1 MLFRRTTPVIRRR
14 TALLALATTATLAL
28 TACGGD
34 GSLEAGKSL
43 DPDKLTIYSAQ
54 HENLTQAW
62 AKKFQEDT
70 GVKVQIRYGSD
81 SSMGAQIVQEG
92 AKSPADVFLTENS
105 PAMTTV
111 QNAGLLAKVDDATIA
126 QVGKDYAPSTHEW
139 VGIAARSTVLVYNPS
154 KITEAELPKS
164 IMDLQDPKWKGKWGA
179 AAGGADF
186 QAIVSAILET
196 QGEAKTAAWLKGLK
210 DGAQIYQNNIAV
222 MKAVNAGQVP
232 VGIMY
237 HYYWYRD
244 QALSKVGS
252 KNTKLLYF
260 RHQDP
265 GAFVS
270 ISGGAVL
277 KSTKQGVNAQKF
289 LAFVTSK
296 EGQNMLA
303 TSDAKEYAVGN
314 GVASDKA
321 LEPLDTL
328 EAPDVDP
335 FKLNG
340 PKVIELMTAA
350 GIL

>member
-1 MLFRRTTPVIRRR
+1 MMPRRTVLI
-14 TALLALATTATLAL
+14 ALATTAALGLAG
-28 TACGGD
+28 CGG
-34 GSLEAGKSL
+34 GTLEAGKNL

-54 HENLTQAW
+54 HENLTEAW
-62 AKKFQEDT
+62 AKKFQEKS
-70 GVKVQIRYGSD
+70 GIKVQIRYGSD
-81 SSMGAQIVQEG
+81 SSMGSQIVQEG
-92 AKSPADVFLTENS
+92 ARSPADVFLTENS

-111 QNAGLLAKVDDATIA
+111 ERAGLLAPVDGSTIA
-126 QVGKDYAPSTHEW
+126 QVGSGYAPSSKDW

-154 KITEAELPKS
+154 KISEAELPKS
-164 IMDLQDPKWKGKWGA
+164 IMDLQDPKWAGKWGA

-186 QAIVSAILET
+186 QAIVSAILAT

-210 DGAQIYQNNIAV
+210 DGGKIYQNNIAV

-244 QALSKVGS
+244 QALTKAGS
-252 KNTKLLYF
+252 ANTKLLYF

-277 KSTKQGVNAQKF
+277 KSSKHAANAQKF
-289 LAFVTSK
+289 LAFITGK
-296 EGQNMLA
+296 EGQTMLA
-303 TSDAKEYAVGN
+303 TSDAKEYAVGT

-321 LEPLDTL
+321 LEPLASL
-328 EAPDVDP
+328 QAPKVDP
-335 FKLNG
+335 YTLNG

>member
-1 MLFRRTTPVIRRR
+1 MRRR
-14 TALLALATTATLAL
+14 TALLALGTAAALAL
-28 TACGGD
+28 TACGGSS
-34 GSLEAGKSL
+34 SLEAGKNL

-62 AKKFQEDT
+62 AEQFQKQS
-70 GVKVQIRYGSD
+70 GIKVQIRYGSD

-92 AKSPADVFLTENS
+92 DRSPADVFLTENS

-111 QNAGLLAKVDDATIA
+111 QNAGLLAQVDPATLA
-126 QVGKDYAPSTHEW
+126 QVGSAYAPSTGQW

-154 KITEAELPKS
+154 KINADQLPRS
-164 IMDLQDPKWKGKWGA
+164 IMDLQDPAWAGRWGA

-186 QAIVSAILET
+186 QAIVSAILAT
-196 QGEAKTAAWLKGLK
+196 QGEAKTSAWLKALK
-210 DGAQIYQNNIAV
+210 DGGKIYQNNIAV
-222 MKAVNAGQVP
+222 MKAVNSGQVP

-244 QALSKVGS
+244 QALTKAGS

-277 KSTKQGVNAQKF
+277 KSSKHAANAQKF
-289 LAFVTSK
+289 LAFVTGP
-296 EGQNMLA
+296 EGQKVLA
-303 TSDAKEYAVGN
+303 TSDAKEYAVGK
-314 GVASDKA
+314 GVSSDPA
-321 LEPLDTL
+321 LEAL
-328 EAPDVDP
+328 ESLQAPKVDP
-335 FKLNG
+335 AKLNG
-340 PKVIELMTAA
+340 PRVIELMTKA
-350 GIL
+350 GLL

>member
-1 MLFRRTTPVIRRR
+1 MSRRLRSLLPV
-14 TALLALATTATLAL
+14 TLVAVLALS
-28 TACGGD
+28 ACGGD
-34 GSLEAGKSL
+34 GSLEAGDKL

-62 AKKFQEDT
+62 AEKFKEDT
-70 GVKVQIRYGSD
+70 GIDVQIRYGND
-81 SSMGAQIVQEG
+81 SSMGNQIVQEG
-92 AKSPADVFLTENS
+92 DKSPADVFLTENS

-126 QVGKDYAPSTHEW
+126 QVDPSVVPSSHEW

-154 KITEAELPKS
+154 KISEAELPKS
-164 IMDLQDPKWKGKWGA
+164 IMDLQDPKWAGRWGA

-210 DGAQIYQNNIAV
+210 EGGKVYQNNIAV

-244 QALSKVGS
+244 QALTKSGS
-252 KNTKLLYF
+252 GNTKLLYF
-260 RHQDP
+260 RNQDP

-277 KSTKQGVNAQKF
+277 KSSRHAANAQKF
-289 LAFVTSK
+289 LEFVTGP
-296 EGQNMLA
+296 EGQKLLA
-303 TSDAKEYAVGN
+303 TSDAKEYAVGK
-314 GVASDKA
+314 GVASDPA
-321 LEPLDTL
+321 LEPLESL
-328 EAPDVDP
+328 EAPKVDP
-335 FKLNG
+335 SKLNG
-340 PKVIELMTAA
+340 PKVIELMTQA
-350 GIL
+350 GLL

>member
-1 MLFRRTTPVIRRR
+1 MAPRRSILA
-14 TALLALATTATLAL
+14 ALGVVSMVAL
-28 TACGGD
+28 TACGD
-34 GSLEAGKSL
+34 GTLEAGKSL
-43 DPDKLTIYSAQ
+43 DPDKLTISSAQ
-54 HENLTQAW
+54 HENLSQAW
-62 AKKFQEDT
+62 AEKFKKDT
-70 GVKVQIRYGSD
+70 GIDVQIRYGGD
-81 SSMGAQIVQEG
+81 SSMGNQIVQEG

-111 QNAGLLAKVDDATIA
+111 ANDGLLAKVDESTIA
-126 QVGKDYAPSTHEW
+126 QVGKPYAPSSHDW

-154 KITEAELPKS
+154 KISESELPAS

-244 QALSKVGS
+244 QALTKAGS

-277 KSTKQGVNAQKF
+277 KSSKQAANAQKF

-296 EGQNMLA
+296 EGQGILA

-314 GVASDKA
+314 AVASDKA

-328 EAPDVDP
+328 EAPRVDP
-335 FKLNG
+335 FKLTG
-340 PKVIELMTAA
+340 PKVIELMTTA

>member
-1 MLFRRTTPVIRRR
+1 MRRR
-14 TALLALATTATLAL
+14 TALIALAATVALALS
-28 TACGGD
+28 ACGD
-34 GSLEAGKSL
+34 GSLEAKGSL
-43 DPDKLTIYSAQ
+43 DPAKLTIYSAQ

-62 AKKFQEDT
+62 AKAFQDKT
-70 GVKVQIRYGSD
+70 GIQVQIRYGSD

-92 AKSPADVFLTENS
+92 DKSPADVFLTENS

-111 QNAGLLAKVDDATIA
+111 QNAGLLETVDPATIA
-126 QVGKDYAPSTHEW
+126 QVGKDFAPSTHQW
-139 VGIAARSTVLVYNPS
+139 VGIAARSTVLVYNPD
-154 KITEAELPKS
+154 KISQAELPKS
-164 IMDLQDPKWKGKWGA
+164 IMDLQDPKWKGRWGA

-186 QAIVSAILET
+186 QAIVSAILELEG
-196 QGEAKTAAWLKGLK
+196 QAKTETWLKALK

-244 QALSKVGS
+244 QALTKAGS
-252 KNTKLLYF
+252 RNTKLLYF
-260 RHQDP
+260 RNHDP

-277 KSTKQGVNAQKF
+277 KSSKHAANAQKF
-289 LAFVTSK
+289 LAFLTSP
-296 EGQNMLA
+296 EGQKILA

-314 GVASDKA
+314 GVASDPA

-328 EAPDVDP
+328 QAPAVDP
-335 FKLNG
+335 YKLNG
-340 PKVIELMTAA
+340 PKVIELMTEA

>member
-1 MLFRRTTPVIRRR
+1 MRRR
-14 TALLALATTATLAL
+14 TALIALASTATLAL

-62 AKKFQEDT
+62 AEKFQKDT
-70 GVKVQIRYGSD
+70 GIKVQIRYGSD
-81 SSMGAQIVQEG
+81 SSMGSQIVQEG

-111 QNAGLLAKVDDATIA
+111 QNAGLLAPVDDATIA
-126 QVGKDYAPSTHEW
+126 QVGRSYAPSTHQW
-139 VGIAARSTVLVYNPS
+139 VGIAARSTVLVYNPG
-154 KITEAELPKS
+154 KISEGELPKS
-164 IMDLQDPKWKGKWGA
+164 IMDLADPRWKGKWGA

-186 QAIVSAILET
+186 QAIVSAILAT
-196 QGEAKTAAWLKGLK
+196 RGEARTAAWLKGLK
-210 DGAQIYQNNIAV
+210 DGAQVYQNNIAV

-244 QALSKVGS
+244 QALTKAGS
-252 KNTKLLYF
+252 RNTKLLYF

-277 KSTKQGVNAQKF
+277 KSSKHAANAQKF
-289 LAFVTSK
+289 LAFVTSR
-296 EGQNMLA
+296 EGQQLLA
-303 TSDAKEYAVGN
+303 SSDAKEYAVGN

-321 LEPLDTL
+321 LEPLASL
-328 EAPDVDP
+328 QAPEVDP
-335 FKLNG
+335 YKLNG
-340 PKVIELMTAA
+340 PKVIQLMTQA

>member
-1 MLFRRTTPVIRRR
+1 MRRR
-14 TALLALATTATLAL
+14 TALIALAATVAVAL
-28 TACGGD
+28 SACGD
-34 GSLEAGKSL
+34 GSLEAKGSL
-43 DPDKLTIYSAQ
+43 DPAKLTIYSAQ

-62 AKKFQEDT
+62 AKAFQDKT
-70 GVKVQIRYGSD
+70 GIQVQIRYGSD

-92 AKSPADVFLTENS
+92 DKSPADVFLTENS

-111 QNAGLLAKVDDATIA
+111 QNAGLLATVDPTTIA
-126 QVGKDYAPSTHEW
+126 QVGKDFAPSTHQW
-139 VGIAARSTVLVYNPS
+139 VGIAARSTVLVYNPD
-154 KITEAELPKS
+154 KISQAELPKS
-164 IMDLQDPKWKGKWGA
+164 IMDLQDPKWKGRWGA

-186 QAIVSAILET
+186 QAIVSAILELEG
-196 QGEAKTAAWLKGLK
+196 QAKTETWLKALK

-244 QALSKVGS
+244 QALTKAGS
-252 KNTKLLYF
+252 RNTKLLYF
-260 RHQDP
+260 RNHDP

-277 KSTKQGVNAQKF
+277 KSSKHAANAQKF
-289 LAFVTSK
+289 LAFLTSP
-296 EGQNMLA
+296 EGQKILA

-314 GVASDKA
+314 GVASDPA

-328 EAPDVDP
+328 QAPAVDP
-335 FKLNG
+335 YKLNG
-340 PKVIELMTAA
+340 PKVIELMTEA

>member
-1 MLFRRTTPVIRRR
+1 
-14 TALLALATTATLAL
+14 
-28 TACGGD
+28 
-34 GSLEAGKSL
+34 
-43 DPDKLTIYSAQ
+43 
-54 HENLTQAW
+54 
-62 AKKFQEDT
+62 
-70 GVKVQIRYGSD
+70 
-81 SSMGAQIVQEG
+81 
-92 AKSPADVFLTENS
+92 
-105 PAMTTV
+105 MTTV
-111 QNAGLLAKVDDATIA
+111 QNAGLLAPVADSTIA
-126 QVGKDYAPSTHEW
+126 QVGSQYAPSTHQW

-154 KITEAELPKS
+154 KIKEADLPTS
-164 IMDLQDPKWKGKWGA
+164 IMDLQKPEWKGRWGA

-196 QGEAKTAAWLKGLK
+196 QGEAKTSAWLQGLK

-244 QALSKVGS
+244 QALTKAGS

-277 KSTKQGVNAQKF
+277 KSSKQAANAQKF
-289 LAFVTSK
+289 LAFITGA
-296 EGQNMLA
+296 EGQKMLA

-314 GVASDKA
+314 GVASDPA
-321 LEPLDTL
+321 LEPLASL

-335 FKLNG
+335 YKLNG
-340 PKVIELMTAA
+340 PKVIELMTQA

>member
-1 MLFRRTTPVIRRR
+1 MRRR
-14 TALLALATTATLAL
+14 TALIALATTAALAL
-28 TACGGD
+28 TACGSS
-34 GSLEAGKSL
+34 SLEAKGNL
-43 DPDKLTIYSAQ
+43 DPTKLTIYSAQ
-54 HENLTQAW
+54 HENLTEAW
-62 AKKFQEDT
+62 AKAFQDKT
-70 GVKVQIRYGSD
+70 GIKVQIRYGSD
-81 SSMGAQIVQEG
+81 SSMAAQIVQEG
-92 AKSPADVFLTENS
+92 DKSPADVFLTENS

-111 QNAGLLAKVDDATIA
+111 QNAGLLSPIDASTIA
-126 QVGKDYAPSTHEW
+126 QVGPSYAPSTHQW

-154 KITEAELPKS
+154 KITESELPAS

-196 QGEAKTAAWLKGLK
+196 QGEAKTSAWLKGLK

-244 QALSKVGS
+244 QALTKAGS

-277 KSTKQGVNAQKF
+277 KSSQHAANAQKF
-289 LAFVTSK
+289 LAFVTSTQ
-296 EGQNMLA
+296 GQTMLA
-303 TSDAKEYAVGN
+303 TSDAKEYAVGK
-314 GVASDKA
+314 GVASDPA
-321 LEPLDTL
+321 LEPLDSL
-328 EAPDVDP
+328 EAPAVDP
-335 FKLNG
+335 YKLNG
-340 PKVIELMTAA
+340 PKVIELMTQA

>member
-1 MLFRRTTPVIRRR
+1 MPRRTV
-14 TALLALATTATLAL
+14 LVALAATAALGLAG
-28 TACGGD
+28 CGG
-34 GSLEAGKSL
+34 GTLEAGKNL

-54 HENLTQAW
+54 HENLTEAW
-62 AKKFQEDT
+62 AKKFQEES
-70 GVKVQIRYGSD
+70 GIKVQIRYGSD
-81 SSMGAQIVQEG
+81 SSMGSQIVQEG
-92 AKSPADVFLTENS
+92 DRSPADVFLTENS

-111 QNAGLLAKVDDATIA
+111 QRAGLLAPVDASTIA
-126 QVGKDYAPSTHEW
+126 QVGSGYAPSSKDW
-139 VGIAARSTVLVYNPS
+139 VGIAARSTVLVYNPD
-154 KITEAELPKS
+154 KISAAELPKS
-164 IMDLQDPKWKGKWGA
+164 IMDLQDPKWSGKWGA

-186 QAIVSAILET
+186 QAIVSAILAT
-196 QGEAKTAAWLKGLK
+196 QGEARTQAWLKGLK
-210 DGAQIYQNNIAV
+210 DGAKIYQNNIAV

-244 QALSKVGS
+244 QALTKAGS

-260 RHQDP
+260 RNQDP

-277 KSTKQGVNAQKF
+277 KSSKHAANAQKF
-289 LAFVTSK
+289 LAFITGK
-296 EGQNMLA
+296 EGQTMLA

-321 LEPLDTL
+321 LEPLESL
-328 EAPDVDP
+328 QAPKVDP
-335 FKLNG
+335 YTLNG

>member
-1 MLFRRTTPVIRRR
+1 VAPRRFLPAGIAAAML
-14 TALLALATTATLAL
+14 LAL
-28 TACGGD
+28 TACGD
-34 GSLEAGKSL
+34 SSLEAGKEL

-62 AKKFQEDT
+62 AEKFTQDT
-70 GVKVQIRYGSD
+70 GVDVQIRYGND
-81 SSMGAQIVQEG
+81 SSMGNQIVQEG
-92 AKSPADVFLTENS
+92 DKSPADVFLTENS

-111 QNAGLLAKVDDATIA
+111 ERAGLLADVDDATLG
-126 QVGKDYAPSTHEW
+126 QVDAAYVPSSKKW

-154 KITEAELPKS
+154 KITEAELPTS
-164 IMDLQDPKWKGKWGA
+164 ILDLQDPRWAGKWGA

-210 DGAQIYQNNIAV
+210 DGGKVYQNNIAV

-244 QALSKVGS
+244 QALTKAGS
-252 KNTKLLYF
+252 GNTKLLYF

-270 ISGGAVL
+270 LSGGAVL
-277 KSTKQGVNAQKF
+277 TSSKHAANAQKF
-289 LAFVTSK
+289 LEFVAGP
-296 EGQNMLA
+296 EGQKLLA
-303 TSDAKEYAVGN
+303 TSDAKEYAVGK
-314 GVASDKA
+314 GVASDPA
-321 LEPLDTL
+321 LEPLSSL
-328 EAPDVDP
+328 QAPKVDP
-335 FKLNG
+335 SALNG
-340 PKVIELMTAA
+340 PRVIELMTQA
-350 GIL
+350 GLL

>member
-1 MLFRRTTPVIRRR
+1 MRRR
-14 TALLALATTATLAL
+14 TALIALAATATLAL
-28 TACGGD
+28 TACGG
-34 GSLEAGKSL
+34 GSLEAKGNL
-43 DPDKLTIYSAQ
+43 DPEKLTIYSAQ

-62 AKKFQEDT
+62 AKAFQDKT
-70 GVKVQIRYGSD
+70 GIKVQIRYGSD

-92 AKSPADVFLTENS
+92 DKSPADVFLTENS

-111 QNAGLLAKVDDATIA
+111 QNAGLLAPVDASTIA
-126 QVGKDYAPSTHEW
+126 QVGTPYAPSTHQW

-154 KITEAELPKS
+154 KITEAQLPKS
-164 IMDLQDPKWKGKWGA
+164 IMDLQDPAWNGRWGA

-196 QGEAKTAAWLKGLK
+196 QGEAKTSAWLKGLK

-244 QALSKVGS
+244 QALTKAGS

-260 RHQDP
+260 RNHDP

-277 KSTKQGVNAQKF
+277 KSSTHAANAQKF
-289 LAFVTSK
+289 LAFVTSA
-296 EGQNMLA
+296 EGQKMLA
-303 TSDAKEYAVGN
+303 TSDAKEYAVGK
-314 GVASDKA
+314 GVASDPA
-321 LEPLDTL
+321 LEPLDSL
-328 EAPDVDP
+328 QPPAVDP
-335 FKLNG
+335 YKLNG
-340 PKVIELMTAA
+340 PKVIELMTEA

>member
-1 MLFRRTTPVIRRR
+1 VIRRR
-14 TALLALATTATLAL
+14 TALLALATSATLAL
-28 TACGGD
+28 TACGGG

-43 DPDKLTIYSAQ
+43 DPEKLTIYSAQ

-111 QNAGLLAKVDDATIA
+111 QNAGLLAKVDEATIA
-126 QVGKDYAPSTHEW
+126 QVGTDFAPSTHEW
-139 VGIAARSTVLVYNPS
+139 VGIAARSTVLVFNPS
-154 KITEAELPKS
+154 KISEADLPRS
-164 IMDLQDPKWKGKWGA
+164 IMDLQGPKWKGRWGA

-210 DGAQIYQNNIAV
+210 DGAQVYQNNIAV

-244 QALSKVGS
+244 QALTKAGS
-252 KNTKLLYF
+252 RNTKLLYF

-277 KSTKQGVNAQKF
+277 KSSKQGANAQKF

-296 EGQNMLA
+296 EGQTMLA
-303 TSDAKEYAVGN
+303 TSDAKEYAVGK

-328 EAPDVDP
+328 QAPDVDP

-340 PKVIELMTAA
+340 PKVIELMTSA

>member
-1 MLFRRTTPVIRRR
+1 
-14 TALLALATTATLAL
+14 
-28 TACGGD
+28 
-34 GSLEAGKSL
+34 
-43 DPDKLTIYSAQ
+43 
-54 HENLTQAW
+54 
-62 AKKFQEDT
+62 
-70 GVKVQIRYGSD
+70 
-81 SSMGAQIVQEG
+81 
-92 AKSPADVFLTENS
+92 
-105 PAMTTV
+105 
-111 QNAGLLAKVDDATIA
+111 
-126 QVGKDYAPSTHEW
+126 
-139 VGIAARSTVLVYNPS
+139 
-154 KITEAELPKS
+154 
-164 IMDLQDPKWKGKWGA
+164 
-179 AAGGADF
+179 
-186 QAIVSAILET
+186 
-196 QGEAKTAAWLKGLK
+196 
-210 DGAQIYQNNIAV
+210 

-244 QALSKVGS
+244 QALTKAGS

-277 KSTKQGVNAQKF
+277 KSSKQGANAQKF

-296 EGQNMLA
+296 EGQTMLA
-303 TSDAKEYAVGN
+303 TSDAKEYAVGK

-328 EAPDVDP
+328 QAPDVDP

-340 PKVIELMTAA
+340 PKVIELMTSA